1 MRRLAVVA
9 LMASVAAVPA
19 LAAPPPKL
27 ADSVPAAIS
36 RIAAALR
43 TTGCSAPVRA
53 LLHSSYGPTRARGCT
68 YLRQGLGTF
77 KSPHGQAY
85 GTAAE
90 IDAGTGYSQPATTV
104 LALDRDR
111 RFHIAFIQF
120 EYGSIGSKPNPGFD
134 RNARLAVAALRRAD
148 CNAFL
153 KVAFRGFGLGGGP
166 ETSVCTRLPRNALHK
181 ALAADSAAKLV
192 KLGGN
197 SLHAFYGIT
206 AGGRYWT
213 IVMAQQPPSAS
224 LPIGSA
230 QYAFVDAYPAS

>member
-1 MRRLAVVA
+1 MRRLGLVA
-9 LMASVAAVPA
+9 LVALGTALPAFGAGPKPTESV
-19 LAAPPPKL
+19 
-27 ADSVPAAIS
+27 STAIV
-36 RIAAALR
+36 RISAALH
-43 TTGCSAPVRA
+43 TQGCSAS
-53 LLHSSYGPTRARGCT
+53 LKTLFHSAYGPTKPRGCT

-77 KSPHGQAY
+77 KSPRGQAY

-120 EYGSIGSKPNPGFD
+120 AYGSIGSKPNPAFD
-134 RNARLAVAALRRAD
+134 RNVRLALAALRRAD
-148 CNAFL
+148 CGAFI
-153 KVAFRGFGLGGGP
+153 KVAYRGFGLGGGP
-166 ETSVCTRLPRNALHK
+166 ETSVCTRLPKNALHK
-181 ALAADSAAKLV
+181 ALAADPAAKPL

-206 AGGRYWT
+206 AARQYWT

-230 QYAFVDAYPAS
+230 QYAFVDAYPA